1 MWKVVWWAAEQA
13 AHVDDVAVG
22 MEADGDSLREELW
35 PGDCGTLQEQSRRA
49 LLALIKGP
57 YLSGRSSPRLWTALV
72 SDTDA
77 IRSRLN
83 DMFLD
88 LVMDPIEEFA
98 YTVQPQNADGD
109 IPKALRSE
117 KMSFIDTAMLLV
129 MRQLT
134 LSAEPGER
142 IIVGKDELSDAL
154 SIYRTSD
161 AVTFQKNVNA
171 AWTRMHN
178 KYRLLHT
185 VGTDRSEISPMVRH
199 LVGEDRV
206 KALMATYQ
214 ALTVPEGGEDAD
226 E

>member
-1 MWKVVWWAAEQA
+1 MDEASAE
-13 AHVDDVAVG
+13 V
-22 MEADGDSLREELW
+22 EADEESLVEELW
-35 PGDCGTLQEQSRRA
+35 PGDRGTLQEQSRRA

-57 YLSGRSSPRLWTALV
+57 YLSGRNSPRLWTALV
-72 SDTDA
+72 ADTDA

-83 DMFLD
+83 DVFLD
-88 LVMDPIEEFA
+88 LVMDPLEEFA
-98 YTVQPQNADGD
+98 YTVRPRNADGE
-109 IPKALRSE
+109 IPSALRAE

-134 LSAEPGER
+134 LSAAPGER
-142 IIVGKDELSDAL
+142 LIVGKDELSDAL

-171 AWTRMHN
+171 AWTRMHR

-206 KALMATYQ
+206 KALTAAYQ
-214 ALTVPEGGEDAD
+214 ALAAPEGGEDED